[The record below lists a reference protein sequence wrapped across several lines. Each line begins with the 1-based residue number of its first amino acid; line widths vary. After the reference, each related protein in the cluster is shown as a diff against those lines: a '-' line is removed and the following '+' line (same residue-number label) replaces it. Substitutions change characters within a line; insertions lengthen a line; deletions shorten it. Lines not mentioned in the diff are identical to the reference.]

1 MFTRVRR
8 GWELTKKAW
17 SVVRA
22 HPGLA
27 KLPIVG
33 GLFAL
38 LALLVLGIP
47 GVALLAVDDTVAVV
61 GGVVLLVGAAYAASF
76 AVIFYNVALAA
87 GADAALRGA
96 DVDIKAAKA
105 VARSRRSVIAKWAA
119 VSALVSAVMSML
131 RSRGGAA
138 GDIIAGVG
146 GALWSLVTF
155 LVVPVL
161 AFEGVGPISAIKRS
175 ANLFRQRW
183 GQQVTGNVVIG
194 GISGL
199 AVVVGILLSA
209 LGIVIITSGGAA
221 VALGVVLL
229 GIGLVVAVAAA
240 IFGGATR
247 GVFGV
252 ALYHYVAD
260 GAVIGPFTSTEMEGA
275 AKRDS

>member
-1 MFTRVRR
+1 MRR

-17 SVVRA
+17 SVVRS

-27 KLPIVG
+27 KLPITG
-33 GLFAL
+33 GV
-38 LALLVLGIP
+38 LALVAIVVLGGP
-47 GVALLAVDDTVAVV
+47 GVALLAVGNTAATI
-61 GGVVLLVGAAYAASF
+61 GGVVLLAGAAYAASF

-96 DVDIKAAKA
+96 EVDIGAAKA
-105 VARSRRSVIAKWAA
+105 VARSRIAVIAEWAA
-119 VSALVSAVMSML
+119 VSALISALMSAL

-138 GDIIAGVG
+138 GTVLAGVG

-161 AFEGVGPISAIKRS
+161 AFEGVGPVSAIKRS
-175 ANLFRQRW
+175 AHLFRQRW

-194 GISGL
+194 GIAGL
-199 AVVVGILLSA
+199 AVFVGVLLA
-209 LGIVIITSGGAA
+209 VLGIVLVASGGAA
-221 VALGVVLL
+221 IALGVVLL
-229 GIGLVVAVAAA
+229 AIGVVGGVAAA

-260 GAVIGPFTSTEMEGA
+260 GTVVGPFTATEMDGA
-275 AKRDS
+275 ARRRT